1 MPHLRDVLATLR
13 ANTSNK
19 TAQGQSFEKACLA
32 FLRQDP
38 GMQQQFRTA
47 WRFSDW
53 AARNG
58 YPANDT
64 GIDLIA
70 ETIEGDACAVQ
81 CKFYATGHSIT
92 QQDVAG
98 FIASAGKF
106 GALQLLFFDTTEK
119 PWGKNAA
126 SLLDE
131 QKVRITIDRMD
142 ETIDWRTFVEIG
154 EVLITEKKHPRPH
167 QLDAL
172 AAVQTGFATADRG
185 KMIMACGTGKTY
197 TGLVIAEN
205 LAGPGKWVLFLVP
218 SLSLMSQSIREWSI
232 DATVPLRLR
241 AVCSDAEVGMK
252 KASKDDA
259 FVLEAPYL
267 DTPATTHAGKLMASL
282 KVDAPD
288 RMTVIFATY
297 QSIQVVAA
305 AQAQHGMPE
314 FDLVICDEAHRTTGV
329 VIPGESSQQSNFVR
343 VHDQAFLHGRKRLYM
358 TATPRVYGDSAKSKA
373 GEASVELCSMDNET
387 LFGKTFLKRGF
398 GWAVE
403 NGLLTDYKVIVLAVD
418 EQVVSNGLQAR
429 LADGTNELK
438 LDDATKIIGCYR
450 ALTKT
455 GVAADI
461 GSDVLPMHRALAFC
475 RDIKSSKL
483 VMDEFAPTIV
493 DFLASEEGRAT
504 EGETI
509 GLRCEVKHV
518 DGTFAATERGRLL
531 SWLQE
536 PAGTDQCRILTN
548 ARCLTE
554 GVDVPA
560 LDAILYLHPRKSEI
574 DVVQSVGRVMRRA
587 EGKQMGYV
595 ILPIGIP
602 AGIEPEEALDDNE
615 RYRVVWQVLN
625 ALRSHDERLEA
636 VINKIDLGESTK
648 DKIEII
654 AIGVGSSGQEDP
666 GDPLDGPRVTA
677 LMQRVFIFDDISK
690 AIMAKIVK
698 RCGKRDYWEKWAVDI
713 AKIAEAHKARIETIV
728 KQEGT
733 QGATAFAD
741 FLNEIKRN
749 LNDSLSQD
757 DAIEMLAQHLI
768 TRPVFDALFEGQS
781 FVQNNPVSQAMEAV
795 LSELDEHRLDK
806 EVVALDK
813 FYESVSRRAA
823 GTETGAAKQRLVTKL
838 YEEFFRG
845 AFPRTAKRL
854 GIVYTPDQ
862 VVDYILHSVDEV
874 LRSEFGMKD
883 GIGSEDVHVLDPFVG
898 TGTFIVRLLRSGLLT
913 QEQIVAKYKSEL
925 HAGEIVL
932 LAYYIAAINIEA
944 TYHDMI
950 GGEYRTFDGICLTDS
965 FEASDDLLGL
975 VRLGTN
981 YARIRKQRRAPIQ
994 VIVGNPPYSVGQG
1007 RSDDDNPNVVYPAID
1022 KRIGETYAKRSDIHN
1037 MRSIYDSYVRAIR
1050 WASDRIDTKGVIGFV
1065 TNAGFLDSTS
1075 ADGLRKCLAEEFSN
1089 LYIMDLRGNAHTSG
1103 ELRRKEKDNVFGM
1116 GSRAPIAI
1124 SILVKNP
1131 SSSERGVIRYHD
1143 IGDYLTRDEKL
1154 ARVAELRDIAG
1165 VETAKAWSSIFPDI
1179 FGDWLRKRDPSFLEF
1194 MALGDKGA
1202 PESSMFS
1209 LYSSGVK
1216 TQRDAWCY
1224 NFSADRLW
1232 LNIQHASATYNASAE
1247 RRKPGSKDATHFRP
1261 C

>member
-1 MPHLRDVLATLR
+1 MPHLREVLATLR

-19 TAQGQSFEKACLA
+19 AAQGQSFEKACLA

-58 YPANDT
+58 HPANDT

-81 CKFYATGHSIT
+81 CKFYAAGHSIA

-106 GALQLLFFDTTEK
+106 GALQFLFFDTTEK

-126 SLLDE
+126 SLLNE
-131 QKVRITIDRMD
+131 QKIRITIDRMD
-142 ETIDWRTFVEIG
+142 DAIDWRTFVKTG
-154 EVLITEKKHPRPH
+154 EVLTTEKKHPRPH

-172 AAVQTGFATADRG
+172 AAVQNGLETADRG

-197 TGLVIAEN
+197 TGLVIAES

-241 AVCSDAEVGMK
+241 AVCSDTEVGTK
-252 KASKDDA
+252 KPSRDDE

-267 DTPATTHAGKLMASL
+267 DTPATTHAGKLAASL

-314 FDLVICDEAHRTTGV
+314 FDLVLCDEAHRTTGV
-329 VIPGESSQQSNFVR
+329 VIPGENGQQSNFVR
-343 VHDQAFLHGRKRLYM
+343 VHDQSFLHGRKRLYM

-373 GEASVELCSMDNET
+373 GEASVELCSMDDET
-387 LFGKTFLKRGF
+387 LFGKTLFERGF

-418 EQVVSNGLQAR
+418 EQVVSDGLQTR

-450 ALTKT
+450 ALTKA
-455 GVAADI
+455 GVSGDV

-475 RDIKSSKL
+475 KDIRSSKL
-483 VMDEFAPTIV
+483 VMDEFAPTIA
-493 DFLASEEGRAT
+493 DFLASDEGRAA
-504 EGETI
+504 EGDTTV
-509 GLRCEVKHV
+509 LTCEVEHV
-518 DGTFAATERGRLL
+518 DGTFAATSRTRLL
-531 SWLQE
+531 SWLQA
-536 PAGTDQCRILTN
+536 PAGADHCRILTN
-548 ARCLTE
+548 ARCLSE
-554 GVDVPA
+554 GIDVPA

-602 AGIEPEEALDDNE
+602 TGIEPEEALDDNE

-636 VINKIDLGESTK
+636 VINKIDLGEGAK

-654 AIGVGSSGQEDP
+654 GIGGGGSTRDESEDDQDKKP
-666 GDPLDGPRVTA
+666 DSPPA
-677 LMQRVFIFDDISK
+677 SPASQRSFAFDDVSK

-698 RCGKRDYWEKWAVDI
+698 RCGRRDYWEKWAVDI
-713 AKIAEAHKARIETIV
+713 ARIAEKHQARIATIV

-733 QGATAFAD
+733 RGANAFGD
-741 FLNEIKRN
+741 FLAEIKRN
-749 LNDSLSQD
+749 LNDSITQE

-768 TRPVFDALFEGQS
+768 TRPVFEALFEGHG
-781 FVQNNPVSQAMEAV
+781 FVQSNAVSQAMEAV
-795 LSELDEHRLDK
+795 LVELDEQSLDK
-806 EVVALDK
+806 EGDTLQK
-813 FYESVSRRAA
+813 FYESVRRRAA
-823 GTETGAAKQRLVTKL
+823 GTESGAAKQRLITKL

-845 AFPRTAKRL
+845 AFPRTADRL
-854 GIVYTPDQ
+854 GIVYTPGEI
-862 VVDYILHSVDEV
+862 VDYILNSVDDV
-874 LRSEFGMKD
+874 LRSEFGKKD
-883 GIGSEDVHVLDPFVG
+883 GIGSAGVHVLDPFVG

-913 QEQIVAKYKSEL
+913 EEQIAAKYGSEL

-932 LAYYIAAINIEA
+932 LAYYIAAINIES
-944 TYHDMI
+944 TYHDMV
-950 GGEYRTFDGICLTDS
+950 GGDYRTFDGICLTDS
-965 FEASDDLLGL
+965 FEAPDDLLGL
-975 VRLGTN
+975 VRL
-981 YARIRKQRRAPIQ
+981 AR
-994 VIVGNPPYSVGQG
+994 
-1007 RSDDDNPNVVYPAID
+1007 
-1022 KRIGETYAKRSDIHN
+1022 T
-1037 MRSIYDSYVRAIR
+1037 
-1050 WASDRIDTKGVIGFV
+1050 
-1065 TNAGFLDSTS
+1065 
-1075 ADGLRKCLAEEFSN
+1075 
-1089 LYIMDLRGNAHTSG
+1089 TSG
-1103 ELRRKEKDNVFGM
+1103 
-1116 GSRAPIAI
+1116 
-1124 SILVKNP
+1124 
-1131 SSSERGVIRYHD
+1131 
-1143 IGDYLTRDEKL
+1143 
-1154 ARVAELRDIAG
+1154 
-1165 VETAKAWSSIFPDI
+1165 
-1179 FGDWLRKRDPSFLEF
+1179 
-1194 MALGDKGA
+1194 
-1202 PESSMFS
+1202 
-1209 LYSSGVK
+1209 
-1216 TQRDAWCY
+1216 
-1224 NFSADRLW
+1224 
-1232 LNIQHASATYNASAE
+1232 
-1247 RRKPGSKDATHFRP
+1247 
-1261 C
+1261 